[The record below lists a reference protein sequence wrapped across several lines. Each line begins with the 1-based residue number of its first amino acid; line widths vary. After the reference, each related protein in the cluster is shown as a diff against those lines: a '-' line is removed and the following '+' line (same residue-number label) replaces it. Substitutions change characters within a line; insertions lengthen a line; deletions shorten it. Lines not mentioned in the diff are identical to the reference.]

1 VLHRSTQKEVIY
13 MATRKEI
20 KAIMKQAAKY
30 KDEGLSRKEALKKHG
45 KDIKE

>member
-1 VLHRSTQKEVIY
+1 

-30 KDEGLSRKEALKKHG
+30 RDEGMSRKEALKKAWEGHKG
-45 KDIKE
+45 KRERRHHK

>member
-1 VLHRSTQKEVIY
+1 

-30 KDEGLSRKEALKKHG
+30 KDEELSRKEALKKAWEGHKG
-45 KDIKE
+45 IRKTRKARRSR